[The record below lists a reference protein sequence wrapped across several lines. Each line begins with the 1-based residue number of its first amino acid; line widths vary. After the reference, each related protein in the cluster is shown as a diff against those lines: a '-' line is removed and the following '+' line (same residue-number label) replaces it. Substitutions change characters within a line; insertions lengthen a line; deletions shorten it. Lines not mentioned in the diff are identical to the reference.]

1 VTVATIQ
8 EAIWAARRRTD
19 RYLRTHNS
27 PPNPVVILDRA
38 LIQANSGIWE
48 IDVTTLLHR
57 FRGPLVAL
65 VVLMLSATV
74 AFAGQPAGPGKG
86 LEKSSSHADQT
97 VSTTETD
104 ETDTETTETSETET
118 SSESDNCTT
127 DPTGLTPEQLGAMTH
142 GSIVCWAAQQDTP
155 DGYANHG
162 AWVSHWAHM
171 GKGAD
176 AAAKGKAHKPS
187 H

>member
-1 VTVATIQ
+1 M
-8 EAIWAARRRTD
+8 
-19 RYLRTHNS
+19 
-27 PPNPVVILDRA
+27 
-38 LIQANSGIWE
+38 
-48 IDVTTLLHR
+48 TTLLHR

-74 AFAGQPAGPGKG
+74 AFAGQPAGHPGKG
-86 LEKSSSHADQT
+86 LEKSSSHAGQT
-97 VSTTETD
+97 VTTTETD
-104 ETDTETTETSETET
+104 ETDTETTETDETETETTTSSETES
-118 SSESDNCTT
+118 SSESDNCAT
-127 DPTGLTPEQLGAMTH
+127 DPTALTEEQLGAMTH

-187 H
+187 K